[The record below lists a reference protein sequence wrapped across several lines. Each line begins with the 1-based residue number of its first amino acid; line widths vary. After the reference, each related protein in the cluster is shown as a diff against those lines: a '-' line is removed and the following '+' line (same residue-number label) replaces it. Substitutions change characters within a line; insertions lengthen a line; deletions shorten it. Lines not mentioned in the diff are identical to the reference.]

1 MRSDKEIRKIAL
13 SDQISKLTN
22 EEYDQWINVIKP
34 KLYERQPKA
43 HGGKVCRG
51 RKANYKA

>member
-1 MRSDKEIRKIAL
+1 MRTDKEIRKIAL

-34 KLYERQPKA
+34 NMYERKPKA
-43 HGGKVCRG
+43 MGGRCRG